1 MRRNAKKG
9 ENFFKRNAQKPLTKD
24 EKEDIMKTLRENS
37 ALCRRRLAVW
47 RQLPKL
53 FPASSTLVACS
64 KKTNAPKVVRFSFW
78 KYTEPRRE
86 SRVEKIAGAIC
97 LPENLHL
104 RKCLMANQTI
114 CNRLSGRAAKSATLV
129 ACSKNRQ
136 VAKSGLSILL
146 IVLHFVF

>member
-1 MRRNAKKG
+1 MKGRMRRNAKKG

-64 KKTNAPKVVRFSFW
+64 KIKVGRLARPTFILALDNVG
-78 KYTEPRRE
+78 E
-86 SRVEKIAGAIC
+86 S
-97 LPENLHL
+97 N
-104 RKCLMANQTI
+104 
-114 CNRLSGRAAKSATLV
+114 
-129 ACSKNRQ
+129 SKGEFC
-136 VAKSGLSILL
+136 V
-146 IVLHFVF
+146 